1 MVMKKLDRRI
11 LRVMKRSKTQ
21 YVAIMMVIVIG
32 LMSYIALSM
41 AMNNLDVTVDSYYE
55 LTQFAD
61 GFIDFSKVSTSNID
75 KIGELD
81 GISAI
86 EGRIT
91 GEVQLD
97 IEDENVRIKVLSEPI
112 EKGINQLF
120 FDAGK
125 EILESDREIFMVKQ
139 FAKARGYQV
148 GDEIKVII
156 SGRRYVMTI
165 KDIVDS
171 PEFIYLIESEQTLL
185 PDPKKY
191 GVIYVTETFAQSAF
205 DMGSLRNQ
213 AIFTIDEDADIEKIM
228 DEIDEKFSNLG
239 IMGLIERKNQLS
251 NRMLTEEIES
261 GKKTVLYIPI
271 FFIGV
276 AAIIMVFMINRLVKN
291 DRTMIGILKA
301 MGYTNLNI
309 MSHYAKMTVLIGLL
323 GSVLGI
329 IFGFQLS
336 GWMAQFYVDSF
347 FNIPMLEKVFYPWFA
362 LYAIF
367 ITVSFT
373 VVAGVWGSR
382 KILLIHP
389 AESMR
394 PAPPRI
400 GKKIFLERYEKIWGR
415 IRFDWKSVIRSAMRN
430 KKRLV
435 FTLLGIAMTYSLTLT
450 PITLVDSFE
459 DLFISQFED
468 FQQMDYTIAFKTF
481 VAEDDL
487 HEISK
492 ITKATK
498 AEGKLEIPFEIEQGS
513 KNKIV
518 SMIGIKEGTEMY
530 NLVNIDGESIQIP
543 DEGILITESVSNYFG
558 YQKGDKI
565 ELKTFIP
572 GHDDQM
578 VVVKDIV
585 AQTLGIN
592 LYANLEYMQ
601 NELVEKGAVN
611 SILIDSDEDVK
622 GILEDY
628 AIIASVQSLK
638 DIRDTFM
645 EFMDLTIYSIS
656 VILVFAAVLGF
667 AIVYNSG
674 IMTISE
680 RQLEFSSMR
689 VMGFSKYEIFKMITR
704 ETLVL
709 AILGIL
715 VGMPM
720 GQIMMGS
727 LYSSFNNDLYTFK
740 FIVTPQSHLKT
751 ALLTAVFV
759 SISVVATY
767 EKIHRL
773 NFIDALKNRMT

>member
-1 MVMKKLDRRI
+1 
-11 LRVMKRSKTQ
+11 
-21 YVAIMMVIVIG
+21 MVIVIG

-41 AMNNLDVTVDSYYE
+41 AMNNLDVTVESYYNM
-55 LTQFAD
+55 TNFAD
-61 GFIDFSKVSTSNID
+61 GYIDFTKISSSNIE
-75 KIGELD
+75 KIGEID
-81 GISAI
+81 GIDSI
-86 EGRIT
+86 EGRIV

-97 IEDENVRIKVLSEPI
+97 IEDENVRIRVISEPS
-112 EKGINQLF
+112 EEGINQLF
-120 FDAGK
+120 FDASR
-125 EILESDREIFMVKQ
+125 ETLETDREIFMVDQ
-139 FAKARGYQV
+139 FAKARGYQI
-148 GDEIKVII
+148 GDEIKLII
-156 SGRRYVMTI
+156 SGRRYTMI
-165 KDIVDS
+165 LKEIIDS
-171 PEFIYLIESEQTLL
+171 PEFVYMLQSEQILL
-185 PDPKKY
+185 PDSKKF
-191 GVIYVTETFAQSAF
+191 GVIYVTKDFAQSAF
-205 DMGSLRNQ
+205 DMGSLNNQ
-213 AIFTIDEDADIEKIM
+213 AIFTIDGDADIERIM
-228 DEIDEKFSNLG
+228 DEIDEEFSNLG
-239 IMGLIERKNQLS
+239 ITHLTEKKNQLS
-251 NRMLTEEIES
+251 NRMLNEEIES
-261 GKKTVLYIPI
+261 GRKTVLYIPI

-276 AAIIMVFMINRLVKN
+276 AAIIMVFMINRMVKN

-309 MSHYAKMTVLIGLL
+309 MSHYAKLTVLIGLV
-323 GSVLGI
+323 GSVVGI
-329 IFGFQLS
+329 TLGFQIS

-362 LYAIF
+362 LNAIL
-367 ITVSFT
+367 ITTSFT
-373 VVAGVWGSR
+373 VAAGILGSR

-400 GKKIFLERYEKIWGR
+400 GKKIFLERYDRIWSR

-430 KKRLV
+430 KRRLM
-435 FTLLGIAMTYSLTLT
+435 FTLMGIAMTYSLTLI
-450 PITLVDSFE
+450 PITLMDSFE
-459 DLFISQFED
+459 DLFISQFEE

-481 VAEDDL
+481 VSEDDL

-518 SMIGIKEGTEMY
+518 SMIGIQENTEMY
-530 NLVNIDGESIQIP
+530 NLVNVDGEVIQIP
-543 DEGILITESVSNYFG
+543 EDGVLITESVSNYFG
-558 YQKGDKI
+558 YQKGDRI

-572 GHDDQM
+572 GHDDQI
-578 VVVKDIV
+578 VVVKDVIE
-585 AQTLGIN
+585 QTLGIN

-628 AIIASVQSLK
+628 AIIASVQSIK

-645 EFMDLTIYSIS
+645 EFMDLTIYSVT
-656 VILVFAAVLGF
+656 VILVFAAILGF

-689 VMGFSKYEIFKMITR
+689 VMGFNKYEIFKMITR
-704 ETLVL
+704 ETLVI
-709 AILGIL
+709 AVLGIL

-720 GQIMMGS
+720 GQAMMSS

-751 ALLTAVFV
+751 ALMTTVFV
-759 SISVVATY
+759 AVSVFATY